1 MGAAACCAGNVEG
14 LNLNRPDGAKLDY
27 DHLGAAESMNTMN
40 ILEFER
46 RCKMF
51 AYPVNKGFINEH

>member
-1 MGAAACCAGNVEG
+1 MGAAGCCAGNVE
-14 LNLNRPDGAKLDY
+14 NLNRPDGSKLEY
-27 DHLGAAESMNTMN
+27 DALGAAESMNTMN